1 MDWFVINDTELRQ
14 FHMAGLV
21 AGGGDSV
28 LPVVNEICGRKIS
41 YNSDVQKPAH
51 NTDYMAA
58 LVKIK
63 KIIHGR
69 GDTVT
74 KVGKVSDLIASLN
87 FPKAENCT

>member
-1 MDWFVINDTELRQ
+1 MSNFKRYDPCIHKALPDMCENY
-14 FHMAGLV
+14 
-21 AGGGDSV
+21 GGVWVKFDDIKEF
-28 LPVVNEICGRKIS
+28 L
-41 YNSDVQKPAH
+41 KPAH